1 MQIVTGNR
9 LRDGVVIYF
18 AGAGEWTPSIDKALA
33 AEDDHANALLAEAQV
48 GPVPLPAVG
57 PMLIEVKRAGDH
69 LRPVS
74 LRERIRATGPTTGPM
89 TGHTALDANT
99 AASGVDDYSI

>member
-9 LRDGVVIYF
+9 LRDGAVLYF
-18 AGAGEWTPSIDKALA
+18 AGAGAWSPSIDKALV

-48 GPVPLPAVG
+48 GPVPLPAIG
-57 PMLIEVKRAGDH
+57 PMLIEVTRDGAH
-69 LRPVS
+69 LRPVT
-74 LRERIRATGPTTGPM
+74 LRERIRAAGPTTGPM
-89 TGHTALDANT
+89 TGHTALDANP